1 MMLLKD
7 YFPNLQKKYHSVSF
21 SGISFNSKEVKKGYI
36 FFAFKGN
43 NTDGNYFINDAI
55 KKGSKIIISDKL
67 KINKW
72 KNNILF
78 LNNKNPR
85 NLLAQF
91 SSKIFNKKP
100 NNLIAVTGTNGKSSI
115 ANFYFQILSLNKVKV
130 ASIGTLG
137 IDGFKIRKKFSNT
150 TYDAIKIN
158 KILKKLKEKKIEN
171 VILEASSHGLNQN
184 RLDGLKFDIGIFTNL
199 TRDHLDYHKTF
210 QNYLNS
216 KLILFKK
223 LLKKKSYAIYDD
235 QLKISSNLNKI
246 TNLNKIKKFTIGT
259 TKSNF
264 SIIDHQFLR
273 DEQKITFNFNNKR
286 YSFSTKLIGR
296 VQIKNLLMAIM
307 AAMKSKISLEKILKI
322 VKQIKPVNGR
332 LEKIGRIYNNG
343 IIVLDYA
350 HTPDALIT
358 CIKNVK
364 EQFKL
369 RKINLVFG
377 CGGDRDKRKRKI
389 MGRIAEKYC
398 DKIYLTDDNPRS
410 EDPKKIRSEIKSHIS
425 RSKLWE
431 IPSRES
437 AIKSA
442 ILDIKSNDV
451 VIIAGKGHEV
461 YQEYVSKKFFSD
473 KKCIKKFIK
482 EKNKSLNRNWKSN
495 IISEITKKKIEKN
508 IKINKASIDSRKIKK
523 NNIFF
528 GIKGKNFDGNK
539 FVNQALNHG
548 ASIAINENKQSKQ
561 LKNIIHVNNSLKTFS
576 EIAKQVRVSS
586 NISSIAI
593 TGSAGKTSLKEMLGQ
608 MISKLY
614 ETSYSNKSFNNKY
627 GVPISLFNINKEDKI
642 GIFEVGM
649 DKKGEIDSLT
659 KKILPNV
666 GVITN
671 ISYAH
676 IKNFKNL
683 KGIAQAK
690 SEIINN
696 VVKDGSIVL
705 NADDNFFN
713 YFKSISIK
721 KKLRIISFGIKKK
734 SDLSLINL
742 KSGKFFSVI
751 FINYKEKKLKFI
763 VKKDLENYIYNILS
777 TLAVISIYF
786 DLEKLDKFFFN
797 DYKFPE
803 GRGDLIL
810 IKFNKKKIKLIDES
824 YNSNPL
830 SLKFALNKLN
840 KLNTK
845 SKRKFILLGDM
856 KELGKYSKKLHIE
869 AAQYI
874 NDTKIDK
881 VYVYGKDVIE
891 IFNKIRPQKKGKILN
906 SKKDI
911 LNFLRN
917 DINDGEYL
925 MIKGSNSTGLNKI
938 SQSLKIGKLNAF

>member
-1 MMLLKD
+1 MLLKD
-7 YFPNLQKKYHSVSF
+7 YFPNLQKKYHELSF
-21 SGISFNSKEVKKGYI
+21 KGIAFNSQEVKEGYI

-43 NTDGNYFINDAI
+43 NTNGNLFIKDAI
-55 KKGSKIIISDKL
+55 KNGSKIIITDQLKKNALKSD
-67 KINKW
+67 
-72 KNNILF
+72 ILF
-78 LNNKNPR
+78 LKVKNPR
-85 NLLAQF
+85 NLLAKF

-115 ANFYFQILSLNKVKV
+115 ANFYFQILTINRIKS

-137 IDGFKIRKKFSNT
+137 VSGLKIKKNYLNT
-150 TYDAIKIN
+150 TFDTIQIN

-210 QNYLNS
+210 KNYFNS

-235 QLKISSNLNKI
+235 ELKISSNLNRI
-246 TNLNKIKKFTIGT
+246 TKSNKIKKFTLGN
-259 TKSNF
+259 TKSSF
-264 SIIDHQFLR
+264 TIIDHQFLK
-273 DEQKITFNFNNKR
+273 DEQKITFRFNNKK

-307 AAMKSKISLEKILKI
+307 AAMKSKIPLETILKSI
-322 VKQIKPVNGR
+322 QKIKSVNGR
-332 LEKIGRIYNNG
+332 LEKIGNLYNNG
-343 IIVLDYA
+343 IVILDYA

-377 CGGDRDKRKRKI
+377 CGGERDKPKRKL
-389 MGRIAEKYC
+389 MGRIANRYC
-398 DKIYLTDDNPRS
+398 DKIYLTDDNPRG
-410 EDPKKIRSEIKSHIS
+410 EDPKKIRKDIKSNIS
-425 RSKLWE
+425 KNKVIE
-431 IPSRES
+431 IQSRES

-442 ILDIKSNDV
+442 ILDIKSNEV
-451 VIIAGKGHEV
+451 VIVAGKGHEV

-473 KKCIKKFIK
+473 KKCIEKFI
-482 EKNKSLNRNWKSN
+482 ETKNKSLNLNWKSN
-495 IISEITKKKIEKN
+495 IVSEITKKNIEKN
-508 IKINKASIDSRKIKK
+508 ININEASIDSRKIKK

-539 FVNQALNHG
+539 FVNKAFKNG
-548 ASIAINENKQSKQ
+548 ASISINKNKTKNNIKKEIYSKNP
-561 LKNIIHVNNSLKTFS
+561 LRTFS
-576 EIAKQVRVSS
+576 EIATIVRASS

-593 TGSAGKTSLKEMLGQ
+593 TGSSGKTSLKEMLGQ
-608 MISKLY
+608 MMSKICQI
-614 ETSYSNKSFNNKY
+614 SYSKKSFNNKY

-649 DKKGEIDSLT
+649 DKKGEIDFLT
-659 KKILPNV
+659 KKIMPNI
-666 GVITN
+666 GIITN

-683 KGIAQAK
+683 KGVAHAK
-690 SEIINN
+690 AEIINN
-696 VVKDGSIVL
+696 IIEHGSIIL
-705 NADDNFFN
+705 NADDKFFKF
-713 YFKSISIK
+713 FKSKSEK
-721 KKLRIISFGIKKK
+721 KKLRIISFGIKNK
-734 SDLSLINL
+734 SDVSLININ
-742 KSGKFFSVI
+742 KGKFRSI
-751 FINYKEKKLKFI
+751 IYIKNNEKKLKFI
-763 VKKDLENYIYNILS
+763 IKKNLENYIYNILS
-777 TLAVISIYF
+777 TLAVISVYF
-786 DLEKLDKFFFN
+786 DLDKLDKFFFN
-797 DYKFPE
+797 DYQFPE
-803 GRGDLIL
+803 GRGDLNI
-810 IKFNKKKIKLIDES
+810 IKLKEKKINLIDES

-830 SLKFALNKLN
+830 SLQFALNKLN
-840 KLNTK
+840 SLNTK
-845 SKRKFILLGDM
+845 SKRKLILLGDM
-856 KELGKYSKKLHIE
+856 LELGKFSKKLHRE
-869 AAQYI
+869 AAKYI

-891 IFNKIRPQKKGKILN
+891 TFNKIKPQKRGKILN

-911 LNFLRN
+911 LNFMIN
-917 DINDGEYL
+917 DIKNGEYL

-938 SQSLKIGKLNAF
+938 SQSLKVGKINAF